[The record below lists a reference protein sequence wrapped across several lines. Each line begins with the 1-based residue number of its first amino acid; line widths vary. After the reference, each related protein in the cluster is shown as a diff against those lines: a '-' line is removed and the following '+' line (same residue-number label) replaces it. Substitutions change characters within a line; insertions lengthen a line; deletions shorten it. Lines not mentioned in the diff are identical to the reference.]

1 MTKTPDTEV
10 KKRNTSDGSFF
21 LKHESRKICMAKHKR
36 GIIKKASKNEQILP
50 ILGPLKFDFHAHKKR
65 ASTCPLREKIATKMP
80 ESDE

>member
-21 LKHESRKICMAKHKR
+21 LKHESRKICMAKNKR

-50 ILGPLKFDFHAHKKR
+50 HIRPTQIRF
-65 ASTCPLREKIATKMP
+65 SCSQEKSIYMSIERKDCDKNARK
-80 ESDE
+80 